1 MPTWLCAPEKALF
14 AVAAQHLVRLG
25 LELGLHIPGFCI
37 GSGASRSAGL
47 AALIQVLDFLKYN
60 TGHQTFQHLIWIT
73 EFEGKDFLRNVNCR
87 DITGEPYTARLLHP
101 CVHGTA
107 G

>member
-1 MPTWLCAPEKALF
+1 MPEKATV
-14 AVAAQHLVRLG
+14 AVASQHFVRLG
-25 LELGLHIPGFCI
+25 CGLGWSYLSFCI
-37 GSGASRSAGL
+37 GSGASDLLAL
-47 AALIQVLDFLKYN
+47 AALIQVLDLLQYTN
-60 TGHQTFQHLIWIT
+60 GHQTFQHLIWIT

-87 DITGEPYTARLLHP
+87 YITGEPYTARLLYP

>member
-1 MPTWLCAPEKALF
+1 
-14 AVAAQHLVRLG
+14 LG
-25 LELGLHIPGFCI
+25 WSYLSFCI
-37 GSGASRSAGL
+37 GSGASDLLAL

-73 EFEGKDFLRNVNCR
+73 EFEGKDFQRNVNCR
-87 DITGEPYTARLLHP
+87 YITGEPYTARLLHP